1 MFLAKNN
8 YGDVYRSDC
17 YDWALQNA
25 HIHEKIKDNLA
36 FKDAAISY
44 DEAYR
49 NFVEDLKR
57 WEPTTFSADT
67 EEYVSGDGFEH
78 PGAFI
83 AKMEAL
89 EALKYDVLGSQDEY
103 DVVDKAFKKILK
115 RYGIEIGENNDEPLF
130 NANARPEVWKA
141 LSDVMDKISQTIKL
155 HEMIEKDVKEME

>member
-17 YDWALQNA
+17 YDLALQNA
-25 HIHEKIKDNLA
+25 HIHEKMKDHLA

-57 WEPTTFSADT
+57 WEPATFSADT
-67 EEYVSGDGFEH
+67 EEYIKGKGFEH

-83 AKMEAL
+83 AKIEAL

-103 DVVDKAFKKILK
+103 DIVDKAFEKILK
-115 RYGIEIGENNDEPLF
+115 RYGIEMGENNDEPLF
-130 NANARPEVWKA
+130 NANGQPEVWTA
-141 LSDVMDKISQTIKL
+141 LSDVMDKINKAIK
-155 HEMIEKDVKEME
+155 EAEEESGKEL